1 MGDLLQSIGVV
12 SWSIYRSN
20 MASSIGNATLLY
32 LLAFGLVFAIC
43 VECGSFRGNP
53 SKRQISEDN
62 NNNINNGQQKVEQHD
77 LIDSIALSL
86 ETLDDSIEN
95 FNNNNTN
102 NDSKRNSKRNSYS
115 NINNNNNN
123 NNNKRDE
130 VSDAAGRHLLKPK
143 CKLEYKCHYVRLS
156 RRKICYWKKVCT
168 SSG

>member
-95 FNNNNTN
+95 FNNNN
-102 NDSKRNSKRNSYS
+102 
-115 NINNNNNN
+115 NNN